1 VSSPDANAGAS
12 PYAAFAG
19 RPASE
24 FLLHEAPMALLD
36 RVVEVDRDG
45 ALCTCLTGPDSLFCL
60 PGTGVPGWTAIEF
73 MAQCIAVSAGA
84 CAKVE
89 NRPIPLGLL
98 LGTRHMKLRLDVFDP
113 DREYRVESR
122 LNFKDDS
129 GMAAHECRVLQGS
142 TIVAQARLTAK
153 EIQRGEDSGVELP

>member
-1 VSSPDANAGAS
+1 MTSPNGRADAS

-19 RPASE
+19 QPAAE
-24 FLLHEAPMALLD
+24 FLLHEPPMVLLD

-45 ALCTCLTGPDSLFCL
+45 ALCTCRTGFDSLFCL
-60 PGTGVPGWTAIEF
+60 PGRGVPGWTAIEF

-84 CAKVE
+84 CARVE
-89 NRPIPLGLL
+89 KRPIPLGLL
-98 LGTRHMKLRLDVFDP
+98 LGTRHMKLQHGVFDP

-129 GMAAHECRVLQGS
+129 GMAAHECRVLQGA
-142 TIVAQARLTAK
+142 TVVAQARLTAK
-153 EIQRGEDSGVELP
+153 EIQRGEDSGVQLS